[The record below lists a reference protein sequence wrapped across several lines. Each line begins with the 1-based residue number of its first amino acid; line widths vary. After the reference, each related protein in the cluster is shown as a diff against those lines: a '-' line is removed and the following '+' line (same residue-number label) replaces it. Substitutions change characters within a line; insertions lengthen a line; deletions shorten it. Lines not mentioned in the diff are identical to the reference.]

1 MELHGDYDTTF
12 CFHSNPEQGEKYR
25 QESVASAI
33 RQKSPLLCTLSRTS
47 KDPAI
52 ILLFF
57 SISILLLFILP
68 QFDKSSK

>member
-1 MELHGDYDTTF
+1 MEIMTLLF
-12 CFHSNPEQGEKYR
+12 VSIQIQNREKSTVR
-25 QESVASAI
+25 KVASAI

-57 SISILLLFILP
+57 SIYILLLFILP